1 MNPTGLGLGT
11 VDPGAASVTIVDA
24 GAGAEAKPEPEPE
37 PELGSKKI
45 ASRADSPSFALVF
58 ILFLSGERDE
68 GSLCPG
74 SGSWSPDKTL
84 SFRAEDMGR
93 GLGWTLDFLPL
104 AGGLSALSALSN
116 DSAAAGKGS

>member
-24 GAGAEAKPEPEPE
+24 GAGAEAKPEPE

-104 AGGLSALSALSN
+104 AGGLSALSN